1 MAAKYEIIDSLNLKY
16 VTISGST
23 NLAELRDL
31 ARNYLDDPLFS
42 LEQSQFI
49 DLEALTDAKARF
61 MDVFTLRNFYLR
73 EYGPVDEPVRVAMY
87 APSSLGYGV
96 CRMFSSLMSGQKLMS
111 IKIFERKND
120 ALEWLDI
127 NPYGT
132 IWMAAKASIDTPS
145 LPSNAA
151 RVEP

>member
-1 MAAKYEIIDSLNLKY
+1 MPAKYKIIGPLNLKY

-23 NLAELRDL
+23 NLGELREL
-31 ARNYLDDPLFS
+31 ARKYLEDPLFS

-49 DLEALTDAKARF
+49 DLEGLTDAKARF

-87 APSSLGYGV
+87 APSSLAYGV

-111 IKIFERKND
+111 IKIFEHKSD
-120 ALEWLDI
+120 ALEWL
-127 NPYGT
+127 G
-132 IWMAAKASIDTPS
+132 IDTGGPQWEVAKDTIVS
-145 LPSNAA
+145 PNTDERAGI
-151 RVEP
+151 

>member
-1 MAAKYEIIDSLNLKY
+1 MPAKYKIIGSLNLKY

-23 NLAELRDL
+23 NLAELREL
-31 ARNYLDDPLFS
+31 ARIYLEDPLFS
-42 LEQSQFI
+42 LQQSQFI

-87 APSSLGYGV
+87 APSGLAYGV

-111 IKIFERKND
+111 IQIFEHKND

-127 NPYGT
+127 NPNGPLWKT
-132 IWMAAKASIDTPS
+132 AKSAIDITDLS
-145 LPSNAA
+145 TANEKAGI
-151 RVEP
+151 